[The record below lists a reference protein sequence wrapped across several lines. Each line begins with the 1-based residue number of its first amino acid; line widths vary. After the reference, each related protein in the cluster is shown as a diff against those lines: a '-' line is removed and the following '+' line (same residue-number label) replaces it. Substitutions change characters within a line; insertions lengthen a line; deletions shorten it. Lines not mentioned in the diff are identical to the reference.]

1 MPWTYNAFEPKVRP
15 DLLSDE
21 VPWRGFVGPG
31 VIVQKKDGA
40 FQRSYLVR
48 GPDLV
53 NESDEVQGAV
63 MLQANEVFKRLGGGW
78 TFQSEMQR
86 TRVHALPSVTWL
98 HPIPHL
104 IDLAR
109 RYDLLVRRES
119 RQSTYYMTLTWVPPK
134 AIARRLLR
142 FLIQGPGEPH
152 HEATA
157 DAQLVQA
164 HTFVEKADFLMELLR
179 SVLAVGRPLTTAETQ
194 TYLHNCVSDD
204 WYELKEFANLNDI
217 DHQLC
222 NTPLDPAGWYP
233 ELGRWHL
240 RTMSVL
246 GYPAE
251 SMAGLMRK
259 IGLLG
264 LDCRWTTRWIGMEKF
279 VQQQMLK
286 KTEARWVNA
295 ERSMM
300 DRSVETLTGH
310 HTRVIDPS
318 ATNMGMSVNAARQEI
333 GMDLTAYGWF
343 TSAVSV
349 WDEDPIRVET
359 KLAQVMQAFA
369 NEGFTVRREDEH
381 LVAVYLGG
389 LPGDR
394 ENNVRRTPQ
403 SGLTVAHLAPGLN
416 TTWPGPERDAYFNA
430 GPWFYAQT
438 EDSDILRVVN
448 HFDGLGHF
456 KILGG
461 TGSGKS
467 TFANF
472 LATQWMQQDYG
483 QPQVK
488 TFDLG
493 RHARLRTL
501 LLGGGWHDLGAT
513 QFQPLR
519 HCDDPVRQPLILHWL
534 YALLRHNGIQP
545 DTMLL
550 AQRYLASGVRRLAAY
565 PIHERTFSG
574 LLRVFATP
582 PPGKNSAFSNGRIK
596 IDGSGVANLD
606 TTLSEL
612 DKVQMHV
619 RWILQRYTKDGDC
632 QGVFD
637 GCEEDFETH
646 PVQTYEMKRLTQ
658 RGDLQDPVM
667 RYVLT
672 FGVKQQ
678 MTTDRAMLLLF
689 DDAAVKWLIPE
700 GQETWNRDAAM
711 MQKEIE
717 ELLQTARKEGVSIGF
732 VTHSLSQVFRSALG
746 VLLLESCPATFAMP
760 NTAALKPDVAAIY
773 ARIGFTDNAIRTI
786 ALASRQRDVF
796 WYVEDL
802 GQRLFSLPFTP
813 FELDCFARNTDEDH
827 ALIDTVLAQEGREGF
842 AAGWLRA
849 CGWEEEAYAVEHWH
863 ARQAE
868 TARVEPV
875 DVG

>member
-1 MPWTYNAFEPKVRP
+1 VRP

-31 VIVQKKDGA
+31 VIIQKKEGA

-78 TFQSEMQR
+78 MFQSEMQR
-86 TRVHALPSVTWL
+86 TRVRDLPPVVWL
-98 HPIPHL
+98 HPIPQL
-104 IDLAR
+104 IDTAR

-119 RQSTYYMTLTWVPPK
+119 RQSVYYMTLTWVPPK
-134 AIARRLLR
+134 AIVRRVLR
-142 FLIQGPGEPH
+142 FFIQGPGEPH
-152 HEATA
+152 HEVTK

-179 SVLAVGRPLTTAETQ
+179 SVLAVGRPLTTAETL

-204 WYELKEFANLNDI
+204 WYPLKEFANLNDI

-259 IGLLG
+259 ISLLG
-264 LDCRWTTRWIGMEKF
+264 LDCRWTTRWLGMEKF

-286 KTEARWVNA
+286 KTEARWINQ

-310 HTRVIDPS
+310 QTRVIDPS

-343 TSAVSV
+343 TSAVTV
-349 WDEDPIRVET
+349 WDEDPLRVET
-359 KLAQVMQAFA
+359 KLAQVIQAFA

-394 ENNVRRTPQ
+394 ENNVRKTPQ

-416 TTWPGPERDAYFNA
+416 TTWPGPERDEYFNA

-438 EDSDILRVVN
+438 EESDILRVVN

-456 KILGG
+456 KVLGG
-461 TGSGKS
+461 TGTGKS
-467 TFANF
+467 TFGNF
-472 LATQWMQQDYG
+472 LAMQWMQQAYG

-501 LLGGGWHDLGAT
+501 LLGGGWHDLAAA
-513 QFQPLR
+513 QYQPLR
-519 HCDDPVRQPLILHWL
+519 HCDDPLRLPLILQWL
-534 YALLRHNGIQP
+534 SDLMRHNGVQ
-545 DTMLL
+545 DRLL
-550 AQRYLASGVRRLAAY
+550 ADRYLASGVARLAKR
-565 PIHERTFSG
+565 PVTERTFSG
-574 LLRVFATP
+574 LLRVFAEP
-582 PPGKNSAFSNGRIK
+582 PPGQYSAFNRNRVK
-596 IDGSGVANLD
+596 MDGAGVAHLD
-606 TTLSEL
+606 TTLTEF
-612 DKVQMHV
+612 DRVQMQV
-619 RWILQRYTKDGDC
+619 RYVLESYT
-632 QGVFD
+632 QGKRHQGIFD
-637 GCEEDFETH
+637 GCGEDFDDH
-646 PVQTYEMKRLTQ
+646 PVQTFEMKMLTR

-672 FGVKQQ
+672 FGVKLQ
-678 MTTDRAMLLLF
+678 MTTRAAMLLLF
-689 DDAAVKWLIPE
+689 DDAAVKWLMPE
-700 GQETWNRDAAM
+700 GQEGWNRDAAA

-717 ELLQTARKEGVSIGF
+717 EFLQTARKEGVSIGF
-732 VTHSLSQVFRSALG
+732 MTHSLSQVFRSSLG

-773 ARIGFTDNAIRTI
+773 RRIGFTDNAIRTI
-786 ALASRQRDVF
+786 ALARRQRDVF
-796 WYVEDL
+796 WHVEDL
-802 GQRLFSLPFTP
+802 GQRVFSLPFTP
-813 FELDCFARNTDEDH
+813 FELDCLARNTDEDH
-827 ALIDTVLAQEGREGF
+827 ALIDTILAQEGREGF

-849 CGWEEEAYAVEHWH
+849 CGWEEEAYAVEHWPQ
-863 ARQAE
+863 RQTEAE
-868 TARVEPV
+868 SEEPV
-875 DVG
+875 YVG